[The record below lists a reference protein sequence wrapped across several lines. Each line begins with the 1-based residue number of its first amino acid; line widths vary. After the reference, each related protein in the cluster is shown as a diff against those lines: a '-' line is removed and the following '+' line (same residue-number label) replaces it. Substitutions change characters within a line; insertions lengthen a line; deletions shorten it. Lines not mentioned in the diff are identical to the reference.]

1 MPFKPKLF
9 EALKSYS
16 KKQLINDAFAG
27 LMVAIIAMPFSIAI
41 AVASGVGPERGI
53 YTSIIAGFFVALIGG
68 SNVNITGPTAAFI
81 TIVYN
86 IVAKSGI
93 DGLIVATIMAGF
105 ILIVMGFMK
114 LGSLI
119 KYIPLTIITGFSA
132 GLSISIIIGQIR
144 PLFGLQL
151 DSASPIEGI
160 DKLVGIWGDLGSFNY
175 QSFII
180 GALSLIIMIALPKF
194 TKKIPPTIVAIT
206 FGTVVALLFKMDVD
220 YVGSLFE
227 SIAPPSPAI
236 PEMSPDK
243 IVSLIPAAFTIAMLA
258 AIESML
264 SSVISD
270 GMINDKSNAN
280 TELIALG
287 VGNIASG
294 IFGGIPATGA
304 ITRTT
309 VNIKNGGRTPVSAMV
324 HSGAILLA
332 TLLLLPLTHYIPM
345 PTIAA
350 ILLVV
355 AFNMA
360 DWKRFV
366 HICKTAANAE
376 IIILIVTFVLTVVF
390 NLMTA
395 IAAGLILTA
404 FLFLKEM
411 ADSANVRPWTGAGSK
426 IIPEG
431 SAIYELNG
439 PMFFAAT
446 DKLLDI
452 DSNESG
458 ISVIILR
465 ASNMTLLDIE
475 AIRNLEKMVEQC
487 KKNGVTIVIS
497 HIKDQPLRA
506 MQKVGLIDKIGQENF
521 CNNIDE
527 AIEIAEKI
535 IDEKKQ
541 KELDA
546 LEEKKKKAEAA
557 LEEKRRKNEELA
569 EEKRKRAEELAEEKR
584 KKTKELQ
591 EKRKKPEAQA
601 EAKATSQSA
610 DTEWQSAEVQPEK
623 KQIEAEEKINNA
635 EAEAEN
641 AEENNRNTDSI
652 GEIDDTQPLTSAT

>member
-1 MPFKPKLF
+1 MPFKPKILD
-9 EALKSYS
+9 LIKSYD
-16 KKQLINDAFAG
+16 KRQFIRDAYAG
-27 LMVAIIAMPFSIAI
+27 LMVAILAMPISIAI
-41 AVASGVGPERGI
+41 AIASGVGPERGI
-53 YTSIIAGFFVALIGG
+53 YTSVIAGFIVALLGG

-86 IVAKSGI
+86 IVTEHGV
-93 DGLIVATIMAGF
+93 DGLIIATLMAGI

-114 LGSLI
+114 LGSLV

-132 GLSISIIIGQIR
+132 GLSISIIVGQIR
-144 PLFGLQL
+144 PLLGLPL
-151 DSASPIEGI
+151 DHASPIEGI
-160 DKLVGIWGDLGSFNY
+160 DKLIGIFEDIGSFNI
-175 QSFII
+175 QSLII
-180 GALSLIIMIALPKF
+180 GVISLAIMIALPKF
-194 TKKIPPTIVAIT
+194 TKKVPPTIIAIVT
-206 FGTVVALLFKMDVD
+206 GTLISLIFKMNVT
-220 YVGSLFE
+220 YVSDLFE
-227 SIAPPSPAI
+227 SISAPVPAI
-236 PEMSPDK
+236 PEMTYDK
-243 IVSLIPAAFTIAMLA
+243 IASLIPAAFTIAMLA

-270 GMINDKSNAN
+270 GIINDKTNSN

-287 VGNIASG
+287 VGNIVAG

-304 ITRTT
+304 IARTT
-309 VNIKNGGRTPVSAMV
+309 ANIKTGGRTPISAMV
-324 HSGAILLA
+324 HSASILLA

-345 PTIAA
+345 PTIGA

-366 HICKTAANAE
+366 HILKTAANAE
-376 IIILIVTFVLTVVF
+376 IIILLVTFVLTVVF

-426 IIPEG
+426 TIPEG

-475 AIRNLEKMVEQC
+475 AIRNLEKMVAEC
-487 KKNGVTIVIS
+487 KKNNVTVIVS

-506 MQKVGLIDKIGQENF
+506 MQKVGLVEKIGEENF
-521 CNNIDE
+521 CSNIDK

-535 IDEKKQ
+535 
-541 KELDA
+541 
-546 LEEKKKKAEAA
+546 LEEKHVKKQEADEENKKKSEASQEERRKKIDELIEEGRKKA
-557 LEEKRRKNEELA
+557 AAIYEEKRRIIR
-569 EEKRKRAEELAEEKR
+569 EKLMAIKMGENVSDEQDSIEDSD
-584 KKTKELQ
+584 KT
-591 EKRKKPEAQA
+591 
-601 EAKATSQSA
+601 
-610 DTEWQSAEVQPEK
+610 
-623 KQIEAEEKINNA
+623 
-635 EAEAEN
+635 
-641 AEENNRNTDSI
+641 EEN
-652 GEIDDTQPLTSAT
+652 

>member
-1 MPFKPKLF
+1 MPFKPKLI
-9 EALKSYS
+9 EILKTYS
-16 KKQLINDAFAG
+16 KKQLINDALAG
-27 LMVAIIAMPFSIAI
+27 LMVAIIAMPVSVAI

-53 YTSIIAGFFVALIGG
+53 YTSVIAGFLVAALGG

-86 IVAKSGI
+86 IVADEGV
-93 DGLIVATIMAGF
+93 DGLILATIMAGI
-105 ILIVMGFMK
+105 ILIFAGFLK

-144 PLFGLQL
+144 PLFGLAL
-151 DSASPIEGI
+151 DDASPIEGI
-160 DKLVGIWGDLGSFNY
+160 DKLFGIFADLHTFNLPSFL
-175 QSFII
+175 I
-180 GALSLIIMIALPKF
+180 GLLSLAIMIGIPKL
-194 TKKIPPTIVAIT
+194 TKKVPPTIIAIT
-206 FGTVVALLFKMDVD
+206 TGILITLILKLDVSD
-220 YVGSLFE
+220 VGDFFE
-227 SIAPPSPAI
+227 SVAPPTPAI
-236 PEMSPDK
+236 PEMTLDK
-243 IVSLIPAAFTIAMLA
+243 VVSLIPAAFTIAMLA

-270 GMINDKSNAN
+270 GMINDRTNAN

-287 VGNIASG
+287 AGNIASG

-304 ITRTT
+304 IARTT
-309 VNIKNGGRTPVSAMV
+309 VNIKNGGRTPISAMI
-324 HSGAILLA
+324 HSGFILLS

-350 ILLVV
+350 ILIVI

-376 IIILIVTFVLTVVF
+376 IIILVVTFVLTVVF

-395 IAAGLILTA
+395 IATGLILTA

-475 AIRNLEKMVEQC
+475 AIRNLEKMVDQC
-487 KKNGVTIVIS
+487 KKNGVTVVVS
-497 HIKDQPLRA
+497 HVKDQPLRA
-506 MQKVGLIDKIGQENF
+506 MQKVGLIDRIGKENLVD
-521 CNNIDE
+521 NIDA
-527 AIEIAEKI
+527 AIEIAEGI
-535 IDEKKQ
+535 IESKKQ
-541 KELDA
+541 RELEIA
-546 LEEKKKKAEAA
+546 EEKKRKAEAT
-557 LEEKRRKNEELA
+557 LEEKRRK
-569 EEKRKRAEELAEEKR
+569 AEELRDKKR
-584 KKTKELQ
+584 K
-591 EKRKKPEAQA
+591 AS
-601 EAKATSQSA
+601 AKAT
-610 DTEWQSAEVQPEK
+610 DNQPECAADAL
-623 KQIEAEEKINNA
+623 IEDTPPITEED
-635 EAEAEN
+635 
-641 AEENNRNTDSI
+641 TDSI
-652 GEIDDTQPLTSAT
+652 SPKYEKTDGISAENDEAGDSLGANGSDGEETQTRDAAFTASDMHN

>member
-16 KKQLINDAFAG
+16 KKQLINDALAG
-27 LMVAIIAMPFSIAI
+27 LMVAIIAMPVSVAI

-53 YTSIIAGFFVALIGG
+53 YTSVIAGFLVAALGG

-86 IVAKSGI
+86 IVANEGV
-93 DGLIVATIMAGF
+93 DGLILATIMAGI
-105 ILIVMGFMK
+105 ILIFAGFMK

-144 PLFGLQL
+144 PLFGLAL
-151 DSASPIEGI
+151 DDASPIEGI
-160 DKLVGIWGDLGSFNY
+160 DKLFGIFADLNTFNLPSFL
-175 QSFII
+175 I
-180 GALSLIIMIALPKF
+180 GLLSLAIMIGVPKL
-194 TKKIPPTIVAIT
+194 TKKVPPTIIAIT
-206 FGTVVALLFKMDVD
+206 VGILTTLIFKIDVSD
-220 YVGSLFE
+220 VGDFFE
-227 SIAPPSPAI
+227 SVAPPTPAI
-236 PEMSPDK
+236 PTMTLDK
-243 IVSLIPAAFTIAMLA
+243 VVSLIPAAFTIAMLA

-270 GMINDKSNAN
+270 GMINDRSNSN

-304 ITRTT
+304 IARTT
-309 VNIKNGGRTPVSAMV
+309 VNIKNGGRTPISAMI
-324 HSGAILLA
+324 HSGVILLS

-350 ILLVV
+350 ILIVI

-390 NLMTA
+390 NLMIA
-395 IAAGLILTA
+395 IATGLILTA

-487 KKNGVTIVIS
+487 KKNGVTVIVS
-497 HIKDQPLRA
+497 NVKDQPLRA
-506 MQKVGLIDKIGQENF
+506 MQKVGLISKIGEEYFVDNV
-521 CNNIDE
+521 DE
-527 AIEIAEKI
+527 AIEIAERI
-535 IDEKKQ
+535 I
-541 KELDA
+541 
-546 LEEKKKKAEAA
+546 EEKKKRELEAIEAKKRREIEIFEEKKRKASAT
-557 LEEKRRKNEELA
+557 LEEMRHK
-569 EEKRKRAEELAEEKR
+569 AEELR
-584 KKTKELQ
+584 KK
-591 EKRKKPEAQA
+591 KKSPISMEPDSDFDSAIDSSFDCIDSSDTGENSIA
-601 EAKATSQSA
+601 SEDRTSDPSDIDA
-610 DTEWQSAEVQPEK
+610 DTPDKSDSLKNEVT
-623 KQIEAEEKINNA
+623 KI
-635 EAEAEN
+635 
-641 AEENNRNTDSI
+641 
-652 GEIDDTQPLTSAT
+652 

>member
-16 KKQLINDAFAG
+16 KKQLINDALAG
-27 LMVAIIAMPFSIAI
+27 LMVAIIAMPVSVAI

-53 YTSIIAGFFVALIGG
+53 YTSVIAGFLVAALGG

-86 IVAKSGI
+86 IVADEGV
-93 DGLIVATIMAGF
+93 DGLILATIMAGI
-105 ILIVMGFMK
+105 ILIFAGFMK

-144 PLFGLQL
+144 PLFGLAL
-151 DSASPIEGI
+151 DDASPIEGI
-160 DKLVGIWGDLGSFNY
+160 DKLFGIFADLNTFNLPSFL
-175 QSFII
+175 I
-180 GALSLIIMIALPKF
+180 GLLSLAIMIGVPKL
-194 TKKIPPTIVAIT
+194 TKKVPPTIIAIT
-206 FGTVVALLFKMDVD
+206 VGILTTLIFKIDVSD
-220 YVGSLFE
+220 VGDFFE
-227 SIAPPSPAI
+227 SVAPPTPAI
-236 PEMSPDK
+236 PTMTLDK
-243 IVSLIPAAFTIAMLA
+243 VVSLIPAAFTIAMLA

-270 GMINDKSNAN
+270 GMINDRSNSN

-304 ITRTT
+304 IARTT
-309 VNIKNGGRTPVSAMV
+309 VNIKNGGRTPISAMI
-324 HSGAILLA
+324 HSGVILLS

-350 ILLVV
+350 ILIVI
-355 AFNMA
+355 AFNMT

-390 NLMTA
+390 NLMIA
-395 IAAGLILTA
+395 IATGLILTA

-487 KKNGVTIVIS
+487 KKNGVTVIVS
-497 HIKDQPLRA
+497 HVKDQPLRA
-506 MQKVGLIDKIGQENF
+506 MQKVGLINKIGEEYFVDNV
-521 CNNIDE
+521 DE
-527 AIEIAEKI
+527 AIEIAERI
-535 IDEKKQ
+535 I
-541 KELDA
+541 
-546 LEEKKKKAEAA
+546 EEKKKQELEAIEAKKQREIEISEEKKRKASAT
-557 LEEKRRKNEELA
+557 LEEKRHK
-569 EEKRKRAEELAEEKR
+569 AEELR
-584 KKTKELQ
+584 
-591 EKRKKPEAQA
+591 
-601 EAKATSQSA
+601 
-610 DTEWQSAEVQPEK
+610 EK
-623 KQIEAEEKINNA
+623 KKSPTSMEPDSDFDSAIDSSFDCIDSSDTGENSIASEDRTSDPSDIDADNPDKSDSLENEVAQI
-635 EAEAEN
+635 
-641 AEENNRNTDSI
+641 
-652 GEIDDTQPLTSAT
+652 

>member
-1 MPFKPKLF
+1 MPFKPKLI

-16 KKQLINDAFAG
+16 KKQLINDALAG
-27 LMVAIIAMPFSIAI
+27 LMVAIIAMPVSVAI

-53 YTSIIAGFFVALIGG
+53 YTSVIAGFMVAALGG

-86 IVAKSGI
+86 IVADEGI
-93 DGLIVATIMAGF
+93 DGLILATIMAGI
-105 ILIVMGFMK
+105 ILIAAGFLK

-144 PLFGLQL
+144 PLFGLAL
-151 DSASPIEGI
+151 DDASPIEGI
-160 DKLVGIWGDLGSFNY
+160 DKLFGIFADLNTFNLPSFL
-175 QSFII
+175 I
-180 GALSLIIMIALPKF
+180 GLLSLAIMIGVPKF
-194 TKKIPPTIVAIT
+194 TKKVPPTIIAIT
-206 FGTVVALLFKMDVD
+206 VGILTTLIFGLDVSN
-220 YVGSLFE
+220 VGDFFE
-227 SIAPPSPAI
+227 SVAPPTPAI
-236 PEMSPDK
+236 PEMTLDK
-243 IVSLIPAAFTIAMLA
+243 VAYLIPAAFTIAMLA

-270 GMINDKSNAN
+270 GMINDRSNSN

-304 ITRTT
+304 IARTT
-309 VNIKNGGRTPVSAMV
+309 VNIKNGGRTPISAMI
-324 HSGAILLA
+324 HSGVILVS

-350 ILLVV
+350 ILIVI

-395 IAAGLILTA
+395 IATGLILTA

-452 DSNESG
+452 DSNDSG

-487 KKNGVTIVIS
+487 KKNGVTVVVS
-497 HIKDQPLRA
+497 HVKDQPLRA

-521 CNNIDE
+521 VDNIDAAIEVAEGIIEKKKQRELE
-527 AIEIAEKI
+527 AIEA
-535 IDEKKQ
+535 KKQ
-541 KELDA
+541 RELEIA
-546 LEEKKKKAEAA
+546 EEKKRRAEAI
-557 LEEKRRKNEELA
+557 LEEMRRK
-569 EEKRKRAEELAEEKR
+569 AEELK
-584 KKTKELQ
+584 
-591 EKRKKPEAQA
+591 
-601 EAKATSQSA
+601 
-610 DTEWQSAEVQPEK
+610 EK
-623 KQIEAEEKINNA
+623 KNKSKSIDNRLEESA
-635 EAEAEN
+635 SAPVEDTDTPSPD
-641 AEENNRNTDSI
+641 EEGETDGTSPELGRETDDLDTSNSI
-652 GEIDDTQPLTSAT
+652 DNESEIPKETISTFHISD

>member
-16 KKQLINDAFAG
+16 KKQLINDALAG
-27 LMVAIIAMPFSIAI
+27 LMVAIIAMPVSVAI

-53 YTSIIAGFFVALIGG
+53 YTSVIAGFLVAALGG

-86 IVAKSGI
+86 IVANEGV
-93 DGLIVATIMAGF
+93 DGLILATIMAGI
-105 ILIVMGFMK
+105 ILIFAGFMK

-144 PLFGLQL
+144 PLFGLAL
-151 DSASPIEGI
+151 DDASPIEGI
-160 DKLVGIWGDLGSFNY
+160 DKLFGIFADLNTFNLPSFL
-175 QSFII
+175 I
-180 GALSLIIMIALPKF
+180 GLLSLAIMIGVPKL
-194 TKKIPPTIVAIT
+194 TKKVPPTIIAIT
-206 FGTVVALLFKMDVD
+206 VGILTTLIFKIDVSD
-220 YVGSLFE
+220 VGDFFE
-227 SIAPPSPAI
+227 SVAPPTPAI
-236 PEMSPDK
+236 PTMTLDK
-243 IVSLIPAAFTIAMLA
+243 VVSLIPAAFTIAMLA

-270 GMINDKSNAN
+270 GMINDRSNSN

-304 ITRTT
+304 IARTT
-309 VNIKNGGRTPVSAMV
+309 VNIKNGGRTPISAMI
-324 HSGAILLA
+324 HSGVILLS

-350 ILLVV
+350 ILIVI

-390 NLMTA
+390 NLMIA
-395 IAAGLILTA
+395 IATGLILTA

-487 KKNGVTIVIS
+487 KKNGVTVIVS
-497 HIKDQPLRA
+497 NVKDQPLRA
-506 MQKVGLIDKIGQENF
+506 MQKVGLISKIGEEYFVDNV
-521 CNNIDE
+521 DE
-527 AIEIAEKI
+527 AIEIAERI
-535 IDEKKQ
+535 I
-541 KELDA
+541 
-546 LEEKKKKAEAA
+546 EEKKKRELEAIEAKKRREIEIFEEKKRKASAT
-557 LEEKRRKNEELA
+557 LEEMRHK
-569 EEKRKRAEELAEEKR
+569 AEELR
-584 KKTKELQ
+584 KK
-591 EKRKKPEAQA
+591 KKSPISMEPDSDFDSAIDSSFDCIDSSDTGENSIASEDRTSDPSDIDTDNPDKSDSLENEVAQ
-601 EAKATSQSA
+601 
-610 DTEWQSAEVQPEK
+610 
-623 KQIEAEEKINNA
+623 I
-635 EAEAEN
+635 
-641 AEENNRNTDSI
+641 
-652 GEIDDTQPLTSAT
+652 

>member
-1 MPFKPKLF
+1 MPFKPKIF
-9 EALKSYS
+9 DILKAYD
-16 KKQLINDAFAG
+16 KKKLLSDAYAG
-27 LMVAIIAMPFSIAI
+27 LMVAILAMPISVAIAI
-41 AVASGVGPERGI
+41 ASGVGPERGI
-53 YTSIIAGFFVALIGG
+53 YTSVIAGFLVALLGG

-86 IVAKSGI
+86 IVAKHGV
-93 DGLIVATIMAGF
+93 DGLTLATLMAGI
-105 ILIVMGFMK
+105 ILIFMGFLR
-114 LGSLI
+114 LGSLV

-132 GLSISIIIGQIR
+132 GLSISIIVGQIR
-144 PLFGLQL
+144 PLFGLSL
-151 DSASPIEGI
+151 DHASPIEGI
-160 DKLVGIWGDLGSFNY
+160 DKLIGIFEDLGEFNI
-175 QSFII
+175 QSLVI
-180 GALSLIIMIALPKF
+180 GLISLAIMIGIPNL
-194 TKKIPPTIVAIT
+194 TKKVPP
-206 FGTVVALLFKMDVD
+206 TVVAIVFGTLIAFIFKMKVT
-220 YVGSLFE
+220 YVGDLFD
-227 SIAPPSPAI
+227 SIAAPVPAI
-236 PEMSPDK
+236 PQMSLDS
-243 IVSLIPAAFTIAMLA
+243 IASLIPAAFTIAMLA

-270 GMINDKSNAN
+270 GMINDKTNAN

-287 VGNIASG
+287 LGNIFSG

-304 ITRTT
+304 IARTT
-309 VNIKNGGRTPVSAMV
+309 VNVKNGGRTPVSAMV
-324 HSGAILLA
+324 HAVAILLA

-345 PTIAA
+345 PTIGA

-360 DWKRFV
+360 DWKRFI

-411 ADSANVRPWTGAGSK
+411 ADSANVRPWTGAGSR

-452 DSNESG
+452 DSSDSG

-475 AIRNLEKMVEQC
+475 AIRNLEKMVEEC
-487 KKNGVTIVIS
+487 KKNGITVIIS

-506 MQKVGLIDKIGQENF
+506 MQKVGLIEKIGEENF
-521 CNNIDE
+521 CSNIDD
-527 AIEIAEKI
+527 AIERAEKI
-535 IDEKKQ
+535 ILENNLKK
-541 KELDA
+541 KEIA
-546 LEEKKKKAEAA
+546 EEKKKKTDATQEEMRKKFDELTEEWRKKAIA
-557 LEEKRRKNEELA
+557 LYEEKHKLI
-569 EEKRKRAEELAEEKR
+569 K
-584 KKTKELQ
+584 
-591 EKRKKPEAQA
+591 
-601 EAKATSQSA
+601 
-610 DTEWQSAEVQPEK
+610 
-623 KQIEAEEKINNA
+623 EKINDIKAKYNIQKNKK
-635 EAEAEN
+635 EN
-641 AEENNRNTDSI
+641 DK
-652 GEIDDTQPLTSAT
+652 

>member
-16 KKQLINDAFAG
+16 KKQLINDALAG
-27 LMVAIIAMPFSIAI
+27 LMVAIIAMPVSVAI

-53 YTSIIAGFFVALIGG
+53 YTSVIAGFLVAALGG

-86 IVAKSGI
+86 IVADEGV
-93 DGLIVATIMAGF
+93 DGLILATIMAGI
-105 ILIVMGFMK
+105 ILIFAGFMK

-144 PLFGLQL
+144 PLFGLAL
-151 DSASPIEGI
+151 DDASPIEGI
-160 DKLVGIWGDLGSFNY
+160 DKLFGIFADLNTFNLPSFL
-175 QSFII
+175 I
-180 GALSLIIMIALPKF
+180 GLLSLAIMIGVPKL
-194 TKKIPPTIVAIT
+194 TKKVPPTIIAIT
-206 FGTVVALLFKMDVD
+206 VGILTTLIFKIDVSD
-220 YVGSLFE
+220 VGDFFE
-227 SIAPPSPAI
+227 SVAPPTPAI
-236 PEMSPDK
+236 PTMTLDK
-243 IVSLIPAAFTIAMLA
+243 VVSLIPAAFTIAMLA

-270 GMINDKSNAN
+270 GMINDRSNSN

-304 ITRTT
+304 IARTT
-309 VNIKNGGRTPVSAMV
+309 VNIKNGGRTPISAMI
-324 HSGAILLA
+324 HSGVILLS

-350 ILLVV
+350 ILIVI

-390 NLMTA
+390 NLMIA

-487 KKNGVTIVIS
+487 KKNGVTVIVS
-497 HIKDQPLRA
+497 HVKDQPLRA
-506 MQKVGLIDKIGQENF
+506 MQKVGLINKIGEEYFVDNV
-521 CNNIDE
+521 DE
-527 AIEIAEKI
+527 AIEIAERI
-535 IDEKKQ
+535 I
-541 KELDA
+541 
-546 LEEKKKKAEAA
+546 EEKKKRELEAIEAKKQREIEISEEKKRKASAT
-557 LEEKRRKNEELA
+557 LEEKRHK
-569 EEKRKRAEELAEEKR
+569 AEELR
-584 KKTKELQ
+584 
-591 EKRKKPEAQA
+591 
-601 EAKATSQSA
+601 
-610 DTEWQSAEVQPEK
+610 EK
-623 KQIEAEEKINNA
+623 KKSLISMEPDSTFDSAIDSSFDCIDSSDTGENSIASEDRTSDPSDIDADNPDKSDSLENEVAQI
-635 EAEAEN
+635 
-641 AEENNRNTDSI
+641 
-652 GEIDDTQPLTSAT
+652 

>member
-16 KKQLINDAFAG
+16 KKQLINDALAG
-27 LMVAIIAMPFSIAI
+27 LMVAIIAMPVSVAI

-53 YTSIIAGFFVALIGG
+53 YTSVIAGFLVAALGG

-86 IVAKSGI
+86 IVADEGV
-93 DGLIVATIMAGF
+93 DGLILATIMAGI
-105 ILIVMGFMK
+105 ILIFAGFMK

-144 PLFGLQL
+144 PLFGLAL
-151 DSASPIEGI
+151 DDASPIEGI
-160 DKLVGIWGDLGSFNY
+160 DKLFGIFADLNTFNLPSFL
-175 QSFII
+175 I
-180 GALSLIIMIALPKF
+180 GLLSLAIMIGVPKL
-194 TKKIPPTIVAIT
+194 TKKVPPTIIAIT
-206 FGTVVALLFKMDVD
+206 VGILTTLIFKIDVSD
-220 YVGSLFE
+220 VGDFFE
-227 SIAPPSPAI
+227 SVAPPTPAI
-236 PEMSPDK
+236 PTMTLDK
-243 IVSLIPAAFTIAMLA
+243 VVSLIPAAFTIAMLA

-270 GMINDKSNAN
+270 GMINDRSNSN

-304 ITRTT
+304 IARTT
-309 VNIKNGGRTPVSAMV
+309 VNIKNGGRTPISAMI
-324 HSGAILLA
+324 HSGVILLS

-350 ILLVV
+350 ILIVI

-390 NLMTA
+390 NLMIA
-395 IAAGLILTA
+395 IATGLILTA

-487 KKNGVTIVIS
+487 KKNGVTVIVS
-497 HIKDQPLRA
+497 HVKDQPLRA
-506 MQKVGLIDKIGQENF
+506 MQKVGLINKIGEEYFVDNV
-521 CNNIDE
+521 DE
-527 AIEIAEKI
+527 AIEIAERI
-535 IDEKKQ
+535 I
-541 KELDA
+541 
-546 LEEKKKKAEAA
+546 EEKKKQELEAIEAKKQREIEISEEKKRKASAT
-557 LEEKRRKNEELA
+557 LEEKRHK
-569 EEKRKRAEELAEEKR
+569 AEELR
-584 KKTKELQ
+584 
-591 EKRKKPEAQA
+591 
-601 EAKATSQSA
+601 
-610 DTEWQSAEVQPEK
+610 EK
-623 KQIEAEEKINNA
+623 KKSPTSMEPDSDFDSAIDSSFDCIDSSDTGENSIASEDRTSDPSDIDADNPDKSDSLENEVAQI
-635 EAEAEN
+635 
-641 AEENNRNTDSI
+641 
-652 GEIDDTQPLTSAT
+652 

>member
-16 KKQLINDAFAG
+16 KKQLINDALAG
-27 LMVAIIAMPFSIAI
+27 LMVAIIAMPVSVAI

-53 YTSIIAGFFVALIGG
+53 YTSVIAGFLVAALGG

-86 IVAKSGI
+86 IVANEGV
-93 DGLIVATIMAGF
+93 DGLILATIMAGI
-105 ILIVMGFMK
+105 ILIFAGFMK

-144 PLFGLQL
+144 PLFGLAL
-151 DSASPIEGI
+151 DDASPIEGI
-160 DKLVGIWGDLGSFNY
+160 DKLFGIFADLNTFNLPSFL
-175 QSFII
+175 I
-180 GALSLIIMIALPKF
+180 GLLSLAIMIGVPKL
-194 TKKIPPTIVAIT
+194 TKKVPPTIIAIT
-206 FGTVVALLFKMDVD
+206 VGILTTLIFKIDVSD
-220 YVGSLFE
+220 VGDFFE
-227 SIAPPSPAI
+227 SVAPPTPAI
-236 PEMSPDK
+236 PTMTLDK
-243 IVSLIPAAFTIAMLA
+243 VVSLIPAAFTIAMLA

-270 GMINDKSNAN
+270 GMINDRSNSN

-287 VGNIASG
+287 IGNIASG

-304 ITRTT
+304 IARTT
-309 VNIKNGGRTPVSAMV
+309 VNIKNGGRTPISAMI
-324 HSGAILLA
+324 HSGVILLS

-350 ILLVV
+350 ILIVI

-395 IAAGLILTA
+395 IATGLILTA

-487 KKNGVTIVIS
+487 KKNGVTVIVS
-497 HIKDQPLRA
+497 HVKDQPLRA
-506 MQKVGLIDKIGQENF
+506 MQKVGLISKIGEEYFVDNV
-521 CNNIDE
+521 DE
-527 AIEIAEKI
+527 AIEIAERI
-535 IDEKKQ
+535 I
-541 KELDA
+541 
-546 LEEKKKKAEAA
+546 EEKKKRELEAIEAKKRREIEIFEEKKRKASAT
-557 LEEKRRKNEELA
+557 LEEMRHK
-569 EEKRKRAEELAEEKR
+569 AEELREK
-584 KKTKELQ
+584 KKSPISMEPDSDFDSAIDSSFDCIDSSDTGENSIAS
-591 EKRKKPEAQA
+591 EDR
-601 EAKATSQSA
+601 TSDPSDIDA
-610 DTEWQSAEVQPEK
+610 DTPDKSDSLENEVT
-623 KQIEAEEKINNA
+623 KI
-635 EAEAEN
+635 
-641 AEENNRNTDSI
+641 
-652 GEIDDTQPLTSAT
+652 

>member
-16 KKQLINDAFAG
+16 KKQLINDALAG
-27 LMVAIIAMPFSIAI
+27 LMVAIIAMPVSVAI

-53 YTSIIAGFFVALIGG
+53 YTSVIAGFLVAALGG

-86 IVAKSGI
+86 IVADEGV
-93 DGLIVATIMAGF
+93 DGLILATIMAGI
-105 ILIVMGFMK
+105 ILIFAGFMK

-144 PLFGLQL
+144 PLFGLAL
-151 DSASPIEGI
+151 DDASPIEGI
-160 DKLVGIWGDLGSFNY
+160 DKLFGIFADLNTFNLPSFL
-175 QSFII
+175 I
-180 GALSLIIMIALPKF
+180 GLLSLAIMIGVPKL
-194 TKKIPPTIVAIT
+194 TKKVPPTIIAIT
-206 FGTVVALLFKMDVD
+206 VGILTTLIFKIDVSD
-220 YVGSLFE
+220 VGDFFE
-227 SIAPPSPAI
+227 SVAPPTPAI
-236 PEMSPDK
+236 PTMTLDK
-243 IVSLIPAAFTIAMLA
+243 VVSLIPAAFTIAMLA

-270 GMINDKSNAN
+270 GMINDRSNSN

-304 ITRTT
+304 IARTT
-309 VNIKNGGRTPVSAMV
+309 VNIKNGGRTPISAMI
-324 HSGAILLA
+324 HSGVILLS

-350 ILLVV
+350 ILIVI

-395 IAAGLILTA
+395 IATGLILTA

-487 KKNGVTIVIS
+487 KKNGVTVIVS
-497 HIKDQPLRA
+497 HVKDQPLRA
-506 MQKVGLIDKIGQENF
+506 MQKVGLINKIGEEYFVDNV
-521 CNNIDE
+521 DE
-527 AIEIAEKI
+527 AIEIAERI
-535 IDEKKQ
+535 I
-541 KELDA
+541 
-546 LEEKKKKAEAA
+546 EEKKKRELEAIEA
-557 LEEKRRKNEELA
+557 KKQREFEIA
-569 EEKRKRAEELAEEKR
+569 EEKKRRAEAILEEMRHKAEELR
-584 KKTKELQ
+584 
-591 EKRKKPEAQA
+591 
-601 EAKATSQSA
+601 
-610 DTEWQSAEVQPEK
+610 EK
-623 KQIEAEEKINNA
+623 KKSPISMEPDSDFDSTIDSSFDCIDSSDTGENSVASEDRTSVPSDIDADNPDKSDSLENEVAQI
-635 EAEAEN
+635 
-641 AEENNRNTDSI
+641 
-652 GEIDDTQPLTSAT
+652 

>member
-1 MPFKPKLF
+1 MPFKPKLI
-9 EALKSYS
+9 EALKAYD
-16 KKQLINDAFAG
+16 KKQFIKDAFSG
-27 LMVAIIAMPFSIAI
+27 LMVAILAMPISVAI

-53 YTSIIAGFFVALIGG
+53 YTSVIAGFLVAMLGG

-86 IVAKSGI
+86 IVAEQGV
-93 DGLIVATIMAGF
+93 DGLILATIIAGV
-105 ILIVMGFMK
+105 ILIFMGFMK
-114 LGSLI
+114 LGSLV

-144 PLFGLQL
+144 PFLGLTL
-151 DSASPIEGI
+151 DHASPIEGI
-160 DKLVGIWGDLGSFNY
+160 DKLIGIFEDLGTFNPE
-175 QSFII
+175 SFII
-180 GALSLIIMIALPKF
+180 GVISLAVMLTFPRV
-194 TKKIPPTIVAIT
+194 TKKIPPSVVAIAA
-206 FGTVVALLFKMDVD
+206 GALITWIFKMDVSN
-220 YVGSLFE
+220 VGDFFE
-227 SIAPPSPAI
+227 NFAPPIPAI
-236 PEMSPDK
+236 PEMSLDR
-243 IVSLIPAAFTIAMLA
+243 VASLIPAALTIAMLA

-264 SSVISD
+264 SAVISD
-270 GMINDKSNAN
+270 GMINDKSNSN

-304 ITRTT
+304 IARTT
-309 VNIKNGGRTPVSAMV
+309 ANIKNGGRTPVSAMV
-324 HSGAILLA
+324 HSVAILLA
-332 TLLLLPLTHYIPM
+332 TLLLLPLAHYIPM

-376 IIILIVTFVLTVVF
+376 VIILVVTFVLTVIF
-390 NLMTA
+390 NLMIA

-452 DSNESG
+452 DSSESG

-475 AIRNLEKMVEQC
+475 AIRNLEKLVEQC
-487 KKNGVTIVIS
+487 KKNGVTVIVS
-497 HIKDQPLRA
+497 HINDQPLRA

-527 AIEIAEKI
+527 AIEAAESILAEK
-535 IDEKKQ
+535 Q
-541 KELDA
+541 RLELEA
-546 LEEKKKKAEAA
+546 IEEKKKKAEAA
-557 LEEKRRKNEELA
+557 Q
-569 EEKRKRAEELAEEKR
+569 EEKRKRAEAVKEERR
-584 KKTKELQ
+584 KK
-591 EKRKKPEAQA
+591 A
-601 EAKATSQSA
+601 EAKLRPEAVIINEEKDERSEADIINEEKDEQSEA
-610 DTEWQSAEVQPEK
+610 DTIAE
-623 KQIEAEEKINNA
+623 EAEESPDSSIA
-635 EAEAEN
+635 ESPIGDEREYALSNSQSEAVGD
-641 AEENNRNTDSI
+641 EE
-652 GEIDDTQPLTSAT
+652 

>member
-1 MPFKPKLF
+1 MPFKPKIF
-9 EALKSYS
+9 DILKAYD
-16 KKQLINDAFAG
+16 KKKLLSDAYAG
-27 LMVAIIAMPFSIAI
+27 LMVAILAMPISVAIAI
-41 AVASGVGPERGI
+41 ASGVGPERGI
-53 YTSIIAGFFVALIGG
+53 YTSVIAGFLVALLGG

-86 IVAKSGI
+86 IVAKHGV
-93 DGLIVATIMAGF
+93 DGLILATLMAGI
-105 ILIVMGFMK
+105 ILIFMGFLR
-114 LGSLI
+114 LGSLV

-144 PLFGLQL
+144 PLFGLSL
-151 DSASPIEGI
+151 DHASPIEGI
-160 DKLVGIWGDLGSFNY
+160 DKLIGIFEDLGEFNI
-175 QSFII
+175 QSLVI
-180 GALSLIIMIALPKF
+180 GLISLAIMIGIPNL
-194 TKKIPPTIVAIT
+194 TKKVPP
-206 FGTVVALLFKMDVD
+206 TVVAIVFGTLIAFIFKMKVT
-220 YVGSLFE
+220 YVGDLFD
-227 SIAPPSPAI
+227 SIAAPVPAI
-236 PEMSPDK
+236 PQMSLDS
-243 IVSLIPAAFTIAMLA
+243 IASLIPAAFTIAMLA

-270 GMINDKSNAN
+270 GMINDKTNAN

-287 VGNIASG
+287 LGNIFSG

-304 ITRTT
+304 IARTT
-309 VNIKNGGRTPVSAMV
+309 VNVKNGGRTPVSAMV
-324 HSGAILLA
+324 HAVAILLA

-345 PTIAA
+345 PTIGA

-360 DWKRFV
+360 DWKRFI

-411 ADSANVRPWTGAGSK
+411 ADSANVRPWTGAGSR

-452 DSNESG
+452 DRSDSG

-475 AIRNLEKMVEQC
+475 AIRNLEKMVEEC
-487 KKNGVTIVIS
+487 KKNGITVIIS

-506 MQKVGLIDKIGQENF
+506 MQKVGLIEKIGEENF
-521 CNNIDE
+521 CSNIDD
-527 AIEIAEKI
+527 AIEKAEKI
-535 IDEKKQ
+535 ILENNLKK
-541 KELDA
+541 KEIA
-546 LEEKKKKAEAA
+546 EEKKKKTDATQEEMRKKFDELTEEWRKKAIA
-557 LEEKRRKNEELA
+557 LYEEKHKLI
-569 EEKRKRAEELAEEKR
+569 K
-584 KKTKELQ
+584 
-591 EKRKKPEAQA
+591 
-601 EAKATSQSA
+601 
-610 DTEWQSAEVQPEK
+610 
-623 KQIEAEEKINNA
+623 EKINDIKAKDNIQKNKK
-635 EAEAEN
+635 E
-641 AEENNRNTDSI
+641 
-652 GEIDDTQPLTSAT
+652 DDK

>member
-16 KKQLINDAFAG
+16 KKQLINDALAG
-27 LMVAIIAMPFSIAI
+27 LMVAIIAMPVSVAI

-53 YTSIIAGFFVALIGG
+53 YTSVIAGFLVAALGG

-86 IVAKSGI
+86 IVANEGV
-93 DGLIVATIMAGF
+93 DGLILATIMAGI
-105 ILIVMGFMK
+105 ILIFAGFMK

-144 PLFGLQL
+144 PLFGLAL
-151 DSASPIEGI
+151 DDASPIEGI
-160 DKLVGIWGDLGSFNY
+160 DKLFGIFADLNTFNLPSFL
-175 QSFII
+175 I
-180 GALSLIIMIALPKF
+180 GLLSLAIMIGVPKL
-194 TKKIPPTIVAIT
+194 TKKVPPTIIAIT
-206 FGTVVALLFKMDVD
+206 VGILTTLIFKIDVSD
-220 YVGSLFE
+220 VGDFFE
-227 SIAPPSPAI
+227 SVAPPTPAI
-236 PEMSPDK
+236 PTMTLDK
-243 IVSLIPAAFTIAMLA
+243 VVSLIPAAFTIAMLA

-270 GMINDKSNAN
+270 GMINDRSNSN

-304 ITRTT
+304 IARTT
-309 VNIKNGGRTPVSAMV
+309 VNIKNGGRTPISAMI
-324 HSGAILLA
+324 HSGVILLS

-350 ILLVV
+350 ILIVI

-360 DWKRFV
+360 DWKRFA

-395 IAAGLILTA
+395 IATGLILTA

-487 KKNGVTIVIS
+487 KKNGVTVIVS
-497 HIKDQPLRA
+497 HVKDQPLRA
-506 MQKVGLIDKIGQENF
+506 MQKVGLINKIGEEYFVDNV
-521 CNNIDE
+521 DE
-527 AIEIAEKI
+527 AIEIAERI
-535 IDEKKQ
+535 I
-541 KELDA
+541 
-546 LEEKKKKAEAA
+546 EEKKKRELEAIEAKKRREIEIFEETKRKASAT
-557 LEEKRRKNEELA
+557 LEEMRHK
-569 EEKRKRAEELAEEKR
+569 AEELR
-584 KKTKELQ
+584 
-591 EKRKKPEAQA
+591 
-601 EAKATSQSA
+601 
-610 DTEWQSAEVQPEK
+610 EK
-623 KQIEAEEKINNA
+623 KKSPISMEPDSDFDSAIDSSFDCIDSSDTGENSIASEDRTSYPSDIDSDNPDKSDSLENEVAQI
-635 EAEAEN
+635 
-641 AEENNRNTDSI
+641 
-652 GEIDDTQPLTSAT
+652 

>member
-1 MPFKPKLF
+1 MPFKPKLI
-9 EALKSYS
+9 EALSSYS
-16 KKQLINDAFAG
+16 KKQFISDALAG
-27 LMVAIIAMPFSIAI
+27 LMVAIIAMPISVAI

-53 YTSIIAGFFVALIGG
+53 YTTVIAGFIVAMLGG

-86 IVAKSGI
+86 IVTNHGV
-93 DGLIVATIMAGF
+93 DGLIIATLMAGI
-105 ILIVMGFMK
+105 ILILMGLLK
-114 LGSLI
+114 LGSLV

-144 PLFGLQL
+144 PIFGLPL
-151 DSASPIEGI
+151 DNASPIEGI
-160 DKLVGIWGDLGSFNY
+160 DKLLEILRNLGSASI
-175 QSFII
+175 QSIII
-180 GALSLIIMIALPKF
+180 GALSLAIMLGIPKL

-206 FGTVVALLFKMDVD
+206 VTSLIALIFKMNVT
-220 YVGSLFE
+220 YVGNLFE
-227 SIAPPSPAI
+227 SVSPPTPSI
-236 PEMSPDK
+236 PEMSLDK
-243 IVSLIPAAFTIAMLA
+243 VVSLIPTAFTIAMLA

-270 GMINDKSNAN
+270 GMINDKTNAN
-280 TELIALG
+280 TELVALG
-287 VGNIASG
+287 AGNILSG

-304 ITRTT
+304 IARTT
-309 VNIKNGGRTPVSAMV
+309 VNVKNGGRTPISAMV
-324 HSGAILLA
+324 HSIVILLA
-332 TLLLLPLTHYIPM
+332 TILLLPLTHYIPM
-345 PTIAA
+345 PTIGA
-350 ILLVV
+350 ILLVI

-376 IIILIVTFVLTVVF
+376 VIILIVTFVLTIIF

-411 ADSANVRPWTGAGSK
+411 ADSANVRPWTGAGSR

-446 DKLLDI
+446 DKLLNI

-475 AIRNLEKMVEQC
+475 AIRNMEKMVEEC
-487 KKNGVTIVIS
+487 EKNGTKIIIAN
-497 HIKDQPLRA
+497 IKDQPLRA
-506 MQKVGLIDKIGQENF
+506 MQKVGLVEKIGEENF
-521 CNNIDE
+521 CKNIDE

-535 IDEKKQ
+535 IEENRQ
-541 KELDA
+541 SEINA
-546 LEEKKKKAEAA
+546 INEKKKKAELA
-557 LEEKRRKNEELA
+557 LEEKRLKIEALIEEKRLKIEAIQEELA
-569 EEKRKRAEELAEEKR
+569 RLINNVDPDIEQKDMVDESDEVDNEKDDDEESCRITESADEELQSEK
-584 KKTKELQ
+584 
-591 EKRKKPEAQA
+591 
-601 EAKATSQSA
+601 
-610 DTEWQSAEVQPEK
+610 
-623 KQIEAEEKINNA
+623 
-635 EAEAEN
+635 
-641 AEENNRNTDSI
+641 
-652 GEIDDTQPLTSAT
+652 

>member
-1 MPFKPKLF
+1 MPFKPKILD
-9 EALKSYS
+9 LIKSYD
-16 KKQLINDAFAG
+16 KRQFIRDAYAG
-27 LMVAIIAMPFSIAI
+27 LMVAILAMPISIAI
-41 AVASGVGPERGI
+41 AIASGVGPERGI
-53 YTSIIAGFFVALIGG
+53 YTSVIAGFIVALLGG

-86 IVAKSGI
+86 IVTEHGV
-93 DGLIVATIMAGF
+93 DGLIIATLMAGI

-114 LGSLI
+114 LGSLV

-132 GLSISIIIGQIR
+132 GLSISIIVGQIR
-144 PLFGLQL
+144 PLLGLPL
-151 DSASPIEGI
+151 DHASPIEGI
-160 DKLVGIWGDLGSFNY
+160 DKLIGIFEDIGSFNI
-175 QSFII
+175 QSLII
-180 GALSLIIMIALPKF
+180 GVISLAIMIALPKF
-194 TKKIPPTIVAIT
+194 TKKVPSTIIAIVT
-206 FGTVVALLFKMDVD
+206 GTLISLIFKMNVT
-220 YVGSLFE
+220 YVSDLFE
-227 SIAPPSPAI
+227 SISAPVPAI
-236 PEMSPDK
+236 PEMTYDK
-243 IVSLIPAAFTIAMLA
+243 IASLIPAAFTIAMLA

-270 GMINDKSNAN
+270 GIINDKTNSN

-287 VGNIASG
+287 VGNIVAG

-304 ITRTT
+304 IARTT
-309 VNIKNGGRTPVSAMV
+309 ANIKTGGRTPVSAMV
-324 HSGAILLA
+324 HSASILLA

-345 PTIAA
+345 PTIGA

-366 HICKTAANAE
+366 HILKTAANAE
-376 IIILIVTFVLTVVF
+376 IIILLVTFVLTVVF

-426 IIPEG
+426 TIPEG

-475 AIRNLEKMVEQC
+475 AIRNLEKMVAEC
-487 KKNGVTIVIS
+487 KKNNVTVIVS

-506 MQKVGLIDKIGQENF
+506 MQKVGLVEKIGEENF
-521 CNNIDE
+521 CSNIDQ

-535 IDEKKQ
+535 
-541 KELDA
+541 
-546 LEEKKKKAEAA
+546 LEEKQVKKQEADEENKKKSEASQEERRKKIDELIEEGRKKA
-557 LEEKRRKNEELA
+557 AAIYEEKRRIIREKLRAIKMGENVSDEQDSNEDSD
-569 EEKRKRAEELAEEKR
+569 
-584 KKTKELQ
+584 KT
-591 EKRKKPEAQA
+591 
-601 EAKATSQSA
+601 
-610 DTEWQSAEVQPEK
+610 
-623 KQIEAEEKINNA
+623 
-635 EAEAEN
+635 
-641 AEENNRNTDSI
+641 EEN
-652 GEIDDTQPLTSAT
+652 

>member
-16 KKQLINDAFAG
+16 KKQLINDALAG
-27 LMVAIIAMPFSIAI
+27 LMVAIIAMPVSVAI

-53 YTSIIAGFFVALIGG
+53 YTSVIAGFLVAALGG

-86 IVAKSGI
+86 IVADEGV
-93 DGLIVATIMAGF
+93 DGLILATIMAGI
-105 ILIVMGFMK
+105 ILIFAGFMK

-144 PLFGLQL
+144 PLFGLAL
-151 DSASPIEGI
+151 DDASPIEGI
-160 DKLVGIWGDLGSFNY
+160 DKLFGIFADLNTFNLPSFL
-175 QSFII
+175 I
-180 GALSLIIMIALPKF
+180 GLLSLAIMIGVPKL
-194 TKKIPPTIVAIT
+194 TKKVPPTIIAIT
-206 FGTVVALLFKMDVD
+206 VGILTTLIFKIDVSD
-220 YVGSLFE
+220 VGDFFE
-227 SIAPPSPAI
+227 SVAPPTPAI
-236 PEMSPDK
+236 PTMTLDK
-243 IVSLIPAAFTIAMLA
+243 VVSLIPAAFTIAMLA

-270 GMINDKSNAN
+270 GMINDRSNSN

-304 ITRTT
+304 IARTT
-309 VNIKNGGRTPVSAMV
+309 VNIKNGGRTPISAMI
-324 HSGAILLA
+324 HSGVILLS
-332 TLLLLPLTHYIPM
+332 TLFLLPLTHYIPM

-350 ILLVV
+350 ILIVI

-390 NLMTA
+390 NLMIA

-487 KKNGVTIVIS
+487 KKNGVTVIVS
-497 HIKDQPLRA
+497 HVKDQPLRA
-506 MQKVGLIDKIGQENF
+506 MQKVGLISKIGEEYFVDNV
-521 CNNIDE
+521 DE
-527 AIEIAEKI
+527 AIEIAERI
-535 IDEKKQ
+535 I
-541 KELDA
+541 
-546 LEEKKKKAEAA
+546 EEKKKRELEAIEA
-557 LEEKRRKNEELA
+557 KKRREIEIFEETKRTASAILEEMRHK
-569 EEKRKRAEELAEEKR
+569 AEELR
-584 KKTKELQ
+584 
-591 EKRKKPEAQA
+591 
-601 EAKATSQSA
+601 
-610 DTEWQSAEVQPEK
+610 EK
-623 KQIEAEEKINNA
+623 KKSPISMEPDSDFDSPIDSSFDCIDSSDTG
-635 EAEAEN
+635 EN
-641 AEENNRNTDSI
+641 SI
-652 GEIDDTQPLTSAT
+652 ASEDRTSAPSDIDSDNPDKSDSLENEVAQI

>member
-1 MPFKPKLF
+1 MPFKPKLI

-16 KKQLINDAFAG
+16 KKQLINDALAG
-27 LMVAIIAMPFSIAI
+27 LMVAIIAMPISVAI

-53 YTSIIAGFFVALIGG
+53 YTSVIAGFLVAALGG

-86 IVAKSGI
+86 IVAEQGV
-93 DGLIVATIMAGF
+93 DGLILATIMAGI
-105 ILIVMGFMK
+105 ILIFAGFLK

-144 PLFGLQL
+144 PLFGLAL
-151 DSASPIEGI
+151 DDASPIEGI
-160 DKLVGIWGDLGSFNY
+160 DKLFGIFADLHTFNLPSFL
-175 QSFII
+175 I
-180 GALSLIIMIALPKF
+180 GLISLAIMIGIPKL
-194 TKKIPPTIVAIT
+194 TKKVPPTIIAIAVGILAT
-206 FGTVVALLFKMDVD
+206 LIFQLDVSD
-220 YVGSLFE
+220 VGDFFE
-227 SIAPPSPAI
+227 SVDPPTPEI
-236 PEMSPDK
+236 PEMTLDK
-243 IVSLIPAAFTIAMLA
+243 VVSLIPAAFTIAMLV

-270 GMINDKSNAN
+270 GMINDQSNSN

-287 VGNIASG
+287 IGNIASG
-294 IFGGIPATGA
+294 ILGGIPATGA
-304 ITRTT
+304 IARTT
-309 VNIKNGGRTPVSAMV
+309 VNIKNGGRTPISAMI
-324 HSGAILLA
+324 HSGVILLS
-332 TLLLLPLTHYIPM
+332 TLLFLPLTHYIPM

-350 ILLVV
+350 ILIVI

-376 IIILIVTFVLTVVF
+376 IIILIVTFILTVVF

-395 IAAGLILTA
+395 IATGLILTA

-487 KKNGVTIVIS
+487 KKNDVTVVVS
-497 HIKDQPLRA
+497 HVKDQPLRA
-506 MQKVGLIDKIGQENF
+506 MQKVGLIDKIGGENF
-521 CNNIDE
+521 VNNIDE
-527 AIEIAEKI
+527 AIEIAERI
-535 IDEKKQ
+535 IEEKKQ
-541 KELDA
+541 RELEA
-546 LEEKKKKAEAA
+546 IEAKKQRELEIAEEKKKKAEAI
-557 LEEKRRKNEELA
+557 LEEMRRK
-569 EEKRKRAEELAEEKR
+569 AEELKEK
-584 KKTKELQ
+584 KNKAKAIDN
-591 EKRKKPEAQA
+591 KPEESTNAP
-601 EAKATSQSA
+601 EEGM
-610 DTEWQSAEVQPEK
+610 DTLSVAGEGETDGVSPES
-623 KQIEAEEKINNA
+623 IEATDDFDTSNSINK
-635 EAEAEN
+635 E
-641 AEENNRNTDSI
+641 T
-652 GEIDDTQPLTSAT
+652 EIKDAAVAASVQD

>member
-1 MPFKPKLF
+1 MPFKPKILD
-9 EALKSYS
+9 LIKSYD
-16 KKQLINDAFAG
+16 KRQFIRDAYAG
-27 LMVAIIAMPFSIAI
+27 LMVAILAMPISIAI
-41 AVASGVGPERGI
+41 AIASGVGPERGI
-53 YTSIIAGFFVALIGG
+53 YTSVIAGFIVALLGG

-86 IVAKSGI
+86 IVTEHGV
-93 DGLIVATIMAGF
+93 DGLIIATLMAGI

-114 LGSLI
+114 LGSLV

-144 PLFGLQL
+144 PLLGLPL
-151 DSASPIEGI
+151 DHASPIEGI
-160 DKLVGIWGDLGSFNY
+160 DKLIGIFEDIGSFNI
-175 QSFII
+175 QSLII
-180 GALSLIIMIALPKF
+180 GVISLAIMIALPKF
-194 TKKIPPTIVAIT
+194 TKKVPPTIIAIVT
-206 FGTVVALLFKMDVD
+206 GTLISLIFKMNVT
-220 YVGSLFE
+220 YVNDLFE
-227 SIAPPSPAI
+227 SISAPVPAI
-236 PEMSPDK
+236 PEMTYDK
-243 IVSLIPAAFTIAMLA
+243 IASLIPAAFTIAMLA

-270 GMINDKSNAN
+270 GIINDKTNSN

-287 VGNIASG
+287 VGNIVAG

-304 ITRTT
+304 IARTRA
-309 VNIKNGGRTPVSAMV
+309 NIKTGGRTPISAMV
-324 HSGAILLA
+324 HSASILLA

-345 PTIAA
+345 PTIGA

-366 HICKTAANAE
+366 HILKTAANAE
-376 IIILIVTFVLTVVF
+376 IIILLVTFVLTVVF

-426 IIPEG
+426 TIPEG

-475 AIRNLEKMVEQC
+475 AIRNLEKMVAEC
-487 KKNGVTIVIS
+487 KKNNVTVIVS

-506 MQKVGLIDKIGQENF
+506 MQKVGLVEKIGEENF
-521 CNNIDE
+521 CSNIDK

-535 IDEKKQ
+535 
-541 KELDA
+541 
-546 LEEKKKKAEAA
+546 
-557 LEEKRRKNEELA
+557 LEEKRVKKQEADEENKKKSEASQEERRKKIDELIEEGRKKA
-569 EEKRKRAEELAEEKR
+569 AAIYEEKRRIIREKLRAIKMGENISDEQDSIEDSD
-584 KKTKELQ
+584 KT
-591 EKRKKPEAQA
+591 
-601 EAKATSQSA
+601 
-610 DTEWQSAEVQPEK
+610 
-623 KQIEAEEKINNA
+623 
-635 EAEAEN
+635 
-641 AEENNRNTDSI
+641 EEN
-652 GEIDDTQPLTSAT
+652 

>member
-9 EALKSYS
+9 EALKSNS
-16 KKQLINDAFAG
+16 KKQLINDALAG
-27 LMVAIIAMPFSIAI
+27 LMVAIIAMPVSVAI

-53 YTSIIAGFFVALIGG
+53 YTSVIAGFLVAALGG

-86 IVAKSGI
+86 IVADEGV
-93 DGLIVATIMAGF
+93 DGLILATIMAGI
-105 ILIVMGFMK
+105 ILIFAGFMK

-144 PLFGLQL
+144 PLFGLAL
-151 DSASPIEGI
+151 DDASPIEGI
-160 DKLVGIWGDLGSFNY
+160 DKLFGIFADLNTFNLPSFL
-175 QSFII
+175 I
-180 GALSLIIMIALPKF
+180 GLLSLAIMIGVPKL
-194 TKKIPPTIVAIT
+194 TKKVPPTIIAIT
-206 FGTVVALLFKMDVD
+206 VGILTTLIFKIDVSD
-220 YVGSLFE
+220 VGDFFE
-227 SIAPPSPAI
+227 SVAPPTPAI
-236 PEMSPDK
+236 PTMTLDK
-243 IVSLIPAAFTIAMLA
+243 VVSLIPAAFTIAMLA

-270 GMINDKSNAN
+270 GMINDRSNSN

-304 ITRTT
+304 IARTT
-309 VNIKNGGRTPVSAMV
+309 VNIKNGGRTPISAMI
-324 HSGAILLA
+324 HSGVILLS

-350 ILLVV
+350 ILIVI

-390 NLMTA
+390 NLMIA
-395 IAAGLILTA
+395 IATGLILTA

-487 KKNGVTIVIS
+487 KKNGVTVIVS
-497 HIKDQPLRA
+497 HVKDQPLRA
-506 MQKVGLIDKIGQENF
+506 MQKVGLINKIGEEYFVDNV
-521 CNNIDE
+521 DE
-527 AIEIAEKI
+527 AIEIAERI
-535 IDEKKQ
+535 I
-541 KELDA
+541 
-546 LEEKKKKAEAA
+546 EEKKKQELEAIEAKKQREIEISEEKKRKASAT
-557 LEEKRRKNEELA
+557 LEEKRHK
-569 EEKRKRAEELAEEKR
+569 AEELR
-584 KKTKELQ
+584 
-591 EKRKKPEAQA
+591 
-601 EAKATSQSA
+601 
-610 DTEWQSAEVQPEK
+610 EK
-623 KQIEAEEKINNA
+623 KKSPTSMEPDSDFDSAIDSSFDCIDSSDTGENSIASEDRTSDPSDIDADNPDKSDSLENEVAQI
-635 EAEAEN
+635 
-641 AEENNRNTDSI
+641 
-652 GEIDDTQPLTSAT
+652 

>member
-16 KKQLINDAFAG
+16 KKQLINDALAG
-27 LMVAIIAMPFSIAI
+27 LMVAIIAMPVSVAI

-53 YTSIIAGFFVALIGG
+53 YTSVIAGFLVAALGG

-86 IVAKSGI
+86 IVANEGV
-93 DGLIVATIMAGF
+93 DGLILATIMAGI
-105 ILIVMGFMK
+105 ILIFAGFMK

-144 PLFGLQL
+144 PLLGLAL
-151 DSASPIEGI
+151 DDASPIEGI
-160 DKLVGIWGDLGSFNY
+160 DKLFGIFADLNTFNLPSFL
-175 QSFII
+175 I
-180 GALSLIIMIALPKF
+180 GLLSLAIMIGVPKL
-194 TKKIPPTIVAIT
+194 TKKVPPTIIAIT
-206 FGTVVALLFKMDVD
+206 VGILTTLIFKIDVSD
-220 YVGSLFE
+220 VGDFFE
-227 SIAPPSPAI
+227 NVAPPTPAI
-236 PEMSPDK
+236 PTMTLDK
-243 IVSLIPAAFTIAMLA
+243 VVSLIPAAFTIAMLA

-270 GMINDKSNAN
+270 GMINDRSNSN

-304 ITRTT
+304 IARTT
-309 VNIKNGGRTPVSAMV
+309 VNIKNGGRTPISAMI
-324 HSGAILLA
+324 HSGVILLS

-350 ILLVV
+350 ILIVI

-395 IAAGLILTA
+395 IATGLILTA

-487 KKNGVTIVIS
+487 KKNGVTVIVS
-497 HIKDQPLRA
+497 HVKDQPLRA
-506 MQKVGLIDKIGQENF
+506 MQKVGLISKIGEEYFVDNV
-521 CNNIDE
+521 DE
-527 AIEIAEKI
+527 AIEIAERI
-535 IDEKKQ
+535 I
-541 KELDA
+541 
-546 LEEKKKKAEAA
+546 EEKKKRELEAIEAKKRREIEIFEETKRKASAT
-557 LEEKRRKNEELA
+557 LEEMRHK
-569 EEKRKRAEELAEEKR
+569 AEELREK
-584 KKTKELQ
+584 KKSPISMEPDSDFDSAIDSSFDCIDSSDTGENSVAS
-591 EKRKKPEAQA
+591 EDR
-601 EAKATSQSA
+601 TSDPSDIDA
-610 DTEWQSAEVQPEK
+610 DTPEK
-623 KQIEAEEKINNA
+623 SDSLENEVTKI
-635 EAEAEN
+635 
-641 AEENNRNTDSI
+641 
-652 GEIDDTQPLTSAT
+652 

>member
-1 MPFKPKLF
+1 MPFKPKILD
-9 EALKSYS
+9 LIKSYD
-16 KKQLINDAFAG
+16 KRQFIRDAYAG
-27 LMVAIIAMPFSIAI
+27 LMVAILAMPISIAI
-41 AVASGVGPERGI
+41 AIASGVGPERGI
-53 YTSIIAGFFVALIGG
+53 YTSVIAGFIVALLGG

-86 IVAKSGI
+86 IVTEHGV
-93 DGLIVATIMAGF
+93 DGLIIATLMAGI

-114 LGSLI
+114 LGSLV

-144 PLFGLQL
+144 PLLGLPL
-151 DSASPIEGI
+151 DHASPIEGI
-160 DKLVGIWGDLGSFNY
+160 DKLIGIFEDIGSFNI
-175 QSFII
+175 QSLII
-180 GALSLIIMIALPKF
+180 GVISLAIMIALPKF
-194 TKKIPPTIVAIT
+194 TKKVPPTIIAIVT
-206 FGTVVALLFKMDVD
+206 GTLISLIFKMNVT
-220 YVGSLFE
+220 YVNDLFE
-227 SIAPPSPAI
+227 SISAPVPAI
-236 PEMSPDK
+236 PEMTYDK
-243 IVSLIPAAFTIAMLA
+243 IASLIPAAFTIAMLA

-270 GMINDKSNAN
+270 GIINDKTNSN

-287 VGNIASG
+287 VGNIVAG

-304 ITRTT
+304 IARTRA
-309 VNIKNGGRTPVSAMV
+309 NIKTGGRTPISAMV
-324 HSGAILLA
+324 HSASILLA

-345 PTIAA
+345 PTIGA

-366 HICKTAANAE
+366 HILKTAANAE
-376 IIILIVTFVLTVVF
+376 IIILLVTFVLTVVF

-426 IIPEG
+426 TIPEG

-475 AIRNLEKMVEQC
+475 AIRNLEKMVAEC
-487 KKNGVTIVIS
+487 KKNNVTVIVS

-506 MQKVGLIDKIGQENF
+506 MQKVGLVEKIGEENF
-521 CNNIDE
+521 CSNIDK

-535 IDEKKQ
+535 
-541 KELDA
+541 
-546 LEEKKKKAEAA
+546 LEEKHVKKQEADEENKKKSEASQEERRKKIDELIEEGRKKA
-557 LEEKRRKNEELA
+557 AAIYEEKRRIIR
-569 EEKRKRAEELAEEKR
+569 EKLRAIKMGENVSDEQDSIEDSD
-584 KKTKELQ
+584 KT
-591 EKRKKPEAQA
+591 
-601 EAKATSQSA
+601 
-610 DTEWQSAEVQPEK
+610 
-623 KQIEAEEKINNA
+623 
-635 EAEAEN
+635 
-641 AEENNRNTDSI
+641 EEN
-652 GEIDDTQPLTSAT
+652 

>member
-1 MPFKPKLF
+1 MPI
-9 EALKSYS
+9 S
-16 KKQLINDAFAG
+16 
-27 LMVAIIAMPFSIAI
+27 VAI

-53 YTSIIAGFFVALIGG
+53 YTSVIAGFLVAALGG

-86 IVAKSGI
+86 IVAEQGV
-93 DGLIVATIMAGF
+93 DGLILATIMAGI
-105 ILIVMGFMK
+105 ILIFAGFLK

-144 PLFGLQL
+144 PLFGLAL
-151 DSASPIEGI
+151 DDASPIEGI
-160 DKLVGIWGDLGSFNY
+160 DKLFGIFADLHTFNLPSFL
-175 QSFII
+175 I
-180 GALSLIIMIALPKF
+180 GLISLAIMIGIPKL
-194 TKKIPPTIVAIT
+194 TKKVPPTIIAIAVGILAT
-206 FGTVVALLFKMDVD
+206 LIFQLDVSD
-220 YVGSLFE
+220 VGDFFE
-227 SIAPPSPAI
+227 SVDPPTPEI
-236 PEMSPDK
+236 PEMTLDK
-243 IVSLIPAAFTIAMLA
+243 VVSLIPAAFTIAMLA

-270 GMINDKSNAN
+270 GMINDQSNSN

-287 VGNIASG
+287 IGNIASG
-294 IFGGIPATGA
+294 ILGGIPATGA
-304 ITRTT
+304 IARTT
-309 VNIKNGGRTPVSAMV
+309 VNIKNGGRTPISAMI
-324 HSGAILLA
+324 HSGVILLS
-332 TLLLLPLTHYIPM
+332 TLLFLPLTHYIPM

-350 ILLVV
+350 ILIVI

-376 IIILIVTFVLTVVF
+376 IIILIVTFILTVVF

-395 IAAGLILTA
+395 IATGLILTA

-487 KKNGVTIVIS
+487 KKNDVTVVVS
-497 HIKDQPLRA
+497 HVKDQPLRA
-506 MQKVGLIDKIGQENF
+506 MKKVGLIDKIGEENF
-521 CNNIDE
+521 VNNIDE
-527 AIEIAEKI
+527 AIEIAERI
-535 IDEKKQ
+535 IEEKKQ
-541 KELDA
+541 RELEA
-546 LEEKKKKAEAA
+546 IEAKKQRELEIAEEKKKKAEAI
-557 LEEKRRKNEELA
+557 LEEIRRK
-569 EEKRKRAEELAEEKR
+569 AEELKEK
-584 KKTKELQ
+584 KNK
-591 EKRKKPEAQA
+591 
-601 EAKATSQSA
+601 AKAI
-610 DTEWQSAEVQPEK
+610 DNQPEESTNVPEEGTDTLSVAGEDETDGVSPESV
-623 KQIEAEEKINNA
+623 EATDDFDTSNSINK
-635 EAEAEN
+635 E
-641 AEENNRNTDSI
+641 T
-652 GEIDDTQPLTSAT
+652 EIKDAAVAASVQD

>member
-16 KKQLINDAFAG
+16 KKQLINDALAG
-27 LMVAIIAMPFSIAI
+27 LMVAIIAMPVSVAI

-53 YTSIIAGFFVALIGG
+53 YTSVIAGFLVAALGG

-86 IVAKSGI
+86 IVANEGV
-93 DGLIVATIMAGF
+93 DGLILATIMAGI
-105 ILIVMGFMK
+105 ILIFAGFMK

-144 PLFGLQL
+144 PLFGLAL
-151 DSASPIEGI
+151 DDASPIEGI
-160 DKLVGIWGDLGSFNY
+160 DKLFGIFADLNTFNLPSFL
-175 QSFII
+175 I
-180 GALSLIIMIALPKF
+180 GLLSLAIMIGVPKL
-194 TKKIPPTIVAIT
+194 TKKVPPTIIAIT
-206 FGTVVALLFKMDVD
+206 VGILTTLIFKIDVSD
-220 YVGSLFE
+220 VGDFFE
-227 SIAPPSPAI
+227 SVAPPTPAI
-236 PEMSPDK
+236 PTMTLDK
-243 IVSLIPAAFTIAMLA
+243 VVSLIPAAFTIAMLA

-270 GMINDKSNAN
+270 GMINDRSNSN

-304 ITRTT
+304 IARTT
-309 VNIKNGGRTPVSAMV
+309 VNIKNGGRTPISAMI
-324 HSGAILLA
+324 HSGVILLS

-350 ILLVV
+350 ILIVI

-487 KKNGVTIVIS
+487 KKNGVTVIVS
-497 HIKDQPLRA
+497 HVKDQPLRA
-506 MQKVGLIDKIGQENF
+506 MQKVGLISKIGEEYFVDNV
-521 CNNIDE
+521 DE
-527 AIEIAEKI
+527 AIEIAERI
-535 IDEKKQ
+535 I
-541 KELDA
+541 
-546 LEEKKKKAEAA
+546 EEKKKRELEAIEA
-557 LEEKRRKNEELA
+557 KKRREIEIFEETKRTASAILEEMRHK
-569 EEKRKRAEELAEEKR
+569 AEELR
-584 KKTKELQ
+584 
-591 EKRKKPEAQA
+591 
-601 EAKATSQSA
+601 
-610 DTEWQSAEVQPEK
+610 EK
-623 KQIEAEEKINNA
+623 KKSPISMEPDSDFDSPIDSSFDCIDSSDTG
-635 EAEAEN
+635 EN
-641 AEENNRNTDSI
+641 SVASEDR
-652 GEIDDTQPLTSAT
+652 TSAPSDIDSDNPDKSDSLENEVAQI